1 MAISPDLDVALCATV
16 FARARRLH
24 IPDFLTPASAEALH
38 RALRDFGDWRLTV
51 NEREQVWDL
60 PAVEVAALSGGQQ
73 SALNAQLHRSAEDG
87 FQFVYKTARLSER
100 GEIPD
105 GHPLAAAVA
114 LLNSPEFLDLARAI
128 TGDAEI
134 AFADAQAT
142 CYEAGHF
149 LTRHDDAVAG
159 KNRRAAYV
167 LNLTPAWRAEWGGV
181 LEFLDADGHVAEG
194 YVPSFNALNLF
205 AVPQLHHVS
214 HIAPFAR
221 GPRLSI
227 TGWLRTRD

>member
-1 MAISPDLDVALCATV
+1 M
-16 FARARRLH
+16 
-24 IPDFLTPASAEALH
+24 
-38 RALRDFGDWRLTV
+38 
-51 NEREQVWDL
+51 
-60 PAVEVAALSGGQQ
+60 
-73 SALNAQLHRSAEDG
+73 
-87 FQFVYKTARLSER
+87 
-100 GEIPD
+100 
-105 GHPLAAAVA
+105 
-114 LLNSPEFLDLARAI
+114 
-128 TGDAEI
+128 
-134 AFADAQAT
+134 
-142 CYEAGHF
+142 
-149 LTRHDDAVAG
+149 
-159 KNRRAAYV
+159 